1 MSDSL
6 LGDRIVLEIQNRDAR
21 KRLLQ
26 DRKLDLKRC
35 IDICWTSERATT
47 HPQALVGKHEVVNRV
62 DRRSMIFLRRSVN
75 GAIELN
81 PRLKKKTPNHE
92 SLSES
97 SAHSLMF
104 WRKSY
109 VWRGVKDTMFAGKWI
124 TGRVQKFGHG
134 RENTLS
140 KSRFWLFW
148 LGLGCGLVRTLNAFV
163 NGVALKKDK
172 RMWGLTQSD

>member
-47 HPQALVGKHEVVNRV
+47 HPQVLVGKHEVVNRV
-62 DRRSMIFLRRSVN
+62 DRRANDLSKKIRKQGDRTEPSFEEKNTEPRKLKWKFCPRSHV
-75 GAIELN
+75 
-81 PRLKKKTPNHE
+81 LKKELCLAWGERYN
-92 SLSES
+92 
-97 SAHSLMF
+97 
-104 WRKSY
+104 
-109 VWRGVKDTMFAGKWI
+109 VQWI

-140 KSRFWLFW
+140 KSRLWLFW
-148 LGLGCGLVRTLNAFV
+148 LGLGCGPGADSQRLC
-163 NGVALKKDK
+163 
-172 RMWGLTQSD
+172 